1 MKLLGIRLAFLAT
14 SLGVAAACISC
25 SHQDTHNSKAAT
37 AKNAKPGP
45 EESFDLIIETF
56 RRRMEETPIGFV
68 ISDSSGRSTMTGTN
82 KVSHELIRPANETDP
97 YKAVITVTSQSRYS
111 IKRAKDSSEDAD
123 REKNADPKADN
134 PLAETGDDSGVESFD
149 PGLIGKPAAES
160 SKTSGPAR
168 TTPDVIRRPPDEEV
182 RKYELLYQNGR
193 WILVTELSKETEQS
207 IQNAFNSALDTQ
219 I

>member
-14 SLGVAAACISC
+14 SLGVAATCISC
-25 SHQDTHNSKAAT
+25 SRQAANSNASAV

-82 KVSHELIRPANETDP
+82 KVSHELLRPANETDP
-97 YKAVITVTSQSRYS
+97 YKAVVTVTSQSRYS
-111 IKRAKDSSEDAD
+111 IKRTKDSSEDAA

-134 PLAETGDDSGVESFD
+134 PLAETGDDKSVESFD
-149 PGLIGKPAAES
+149 PGLIGKPAAEG
-160 SKTSGPAR
+160 SKTSTPAR
-168 TTPDVIRRPPDEEV
+168 TTEDVIRRPPDDEV
-182 RKYELLYQNGR
+182 RKYELLYQDGR

-207 IQNAFNSALDTQ
+207 IQNAFNSALSTQ